1 MTTEEL
7 EQIRKII
14 REENEP
20 LKQGQARIENRLG
33 NVEQGQ
39 AHTTTAVEALGE
51 GVQDIRKHMATKDGV
66 DIAVEAAKIELKAD
80 IFASIAPMTRKVI
93 SNDRRV
99 TALEEKTMPSRK
111 LCKGRE

>member
-7 EQIRKII
+7 EQIEKLL
-14 REENEP
+14 EP
-20 LKQGQARIENRLG
+20 LKQGQKRL
-33 NVEQGQ
+33 EQGQ
-39 AHTTTAVEALGE
+39 EKTHTILSQHKTALETLAE
-51 GVQDIRKHMATKDGV
+51 GQQDIRERMATKDGV

-99 TALEEKTMPSRK
+99 TALEEKTGSPNPEK
-111 LCKGRE
+111 H

>member
-1 MTTEEL
+1 MTTEEKILKAL
-7 EQIRKII
+7 ETLQADVTG
-14 REENEP
+14 
-20 LKQGQARIENRLG
+20 LKQGQEKT
-33 NVEQGQ
+33 
-39 AHTTTAVEALGE
+39 HTILSQHKTALEALAE
-51 GVQDIRKHMATKDGV
+51 GQQDIREHMATKDGV
-66 DIAVEAAKIELKAD
+66 DIAVEAVKIELKAD